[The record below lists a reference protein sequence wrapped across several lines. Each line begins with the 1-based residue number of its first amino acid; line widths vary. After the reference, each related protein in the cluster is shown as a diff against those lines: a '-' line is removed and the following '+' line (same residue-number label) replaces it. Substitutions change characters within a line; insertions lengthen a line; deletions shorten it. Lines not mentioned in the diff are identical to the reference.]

1 MKNTK
6 IIVNTRSKSYP
17 IYFGDGNLKTTG
29 TLIKKNLPNVKKI
42 CIISD
47 KNLPLVLLKK
57 LSKSLKKYNPK
68 IYRLSVSEKIKNFK
82 IKWILPFFFLLMIT
96 ASLQAQETGPLMMK
110 QELGYTLGGGVFG
123 AGLGVLVWFMDPLNP
138 SVTLKST
145 VKNGFIA
152 GTALGALFGFYMLQN
167 AIIVPSE
174 STLPEN
180 LDQLLGKEGLLRP
193 IQSSIISQNG
203 IKSVQNIRLPIFGFR
218 F

>member
-1 MKNTK
+1 M
-6 IIVNTRSKSYP
+6 
-17 IYFGDGNLKTTG
+17 
-29 TLIKKNLPNVKKI
+29 
-42 CIISD
+42 
-47 KNLPLVLLKK
+47 KK
-57 LSKSLKKYNPK
+57 LTLW
-68 IYRLSVSEKIKNFK
+68 K

-123 AGLGVLVWFMDPLNP
+123 AGLGVVVWFMDPLNP

-145 VKNGFIA
+145 VKNGFMT

-167 AIIVPSE
+167 SIIVPSE

-180 LDQLLGKEGLLRP
+180 LDELMGKDDLLRP
-193 IQSSIISQNG
+193 IQSSIISQNE
-203 IKSVQNIRLPIFGFR
+203 IKSVQNIRLSIFGFQ

>member
-1 MKNTK
+1 M
-6 IIVNTRSKSYP
+6 
-17 IYFGDGNLKTTG
+17 
-29 TLIKKNLPNVKKI
+29 
-42 CIISD
+42 
-47 KNLPLVLLKK
+47 KK
-57 LSKSLKKYNPK
+57 LTLW
-68 IYRLSVSEKIKNFK
+68 K

-123 AGLGVLVWFMDPLNP
+123 AGLGVVVWFMDPLNP

-145 VKNGFIA
+145 VKNGFMT

-167 AIIVPSE
+167 SIIVPSE

-180 LDQLLGKEGLLRP
+180 LDELLGKGDLLRP
-193 IQSSIISQNG
+193 IQSSIISQNE
-203 IKSVQNIRLPIFGFR
+203 IKSVQNIRLSIFGFQ